1 MPLALVKHAL
11 IAIDFIANPS
21 LIHMDDIAV
30 HRGEQ
35 GQHAVLGT
43 KGNAACAHA
52 LLQDLEYAYEARGI
66 LDSKIPHLFLKPP

>member
-1 MPLALVKHAL
+1 MPLALVIYAL
-11 IAIDFIANPS
+11 IAIDFIADPS

-43 KGNAACAHA
+43 EGNAACVLA
-52 LLQDLEYAYEARGI
+52 LLQNLKHAYEARGI
-66 LDSKIPHLFLKPP
+66 LDSKTPIYF